1 MKNLYNIENIRGLL
15 FVFDIENADDEE
27 REALI
32 ASKNVNDEKELT
44 DLFDL
49 VLRPEFFAYE
59 QKGRETL
66 INTVAYFLSENDN
79 FDRVFER
86 MTTYFDDAVV
96 DQAKFMKVLLAC
108 LQRYQKE
115 GE

>member
-1 MKNLYNIENIRGLL
+1 MRDIYNIASIRGLL
-15 FVFDIENADDEE
+15 FVFDIENADDDA

-32 ASKNVNDEKELT
+32 ASKNVNDEKELS

-49 VLRPEFFAYE
+49 LLKPEFFAYE

-66 INTVAYFLSENDN
+66 INTVAYFLNENDD

-86 MTTYFDDAVV
+86 MTTYFDDEVV
-96 DQAKFMKVLLAC
+96 DQVKFMKVLLVC

-115 GE
+115 G

>member
-1 MKNLYNIENIRGLL
+1 MKDLYNIASIRGLL
-15 FVFDIENADDEE
+15 FVFDIENADDDE

-32 ASKNVNDEKELT
+32 ASKDINDEKELAE
-44 DLFDL
+44 LFDL
-49 VLRPEFFAYE
+49 VLKPEFFSYE

-66 INTVAYFLSENDN
+66 INTIAYFLNKNDN

-86 MTTYFDDAVV
+86 MTTYFDDVVV
-96 DQAKFMKVLLAC
+96 DQAKFMRILLEC

-115 GE
+115 GD

>member
-1 MKNLYNIENIRGLL
+1 MKDLYNIASIRGLL

-32 ASKNVNDEKELT
+32 ASKNVNDEKELA

-66 INTVAYFLSENDN
+66 INTVAYFLNKNDN

-86 MTTYFDDAVV
+86 MTTYFDDEVV
-96 DQAKFMKVLLAC
+96 DRAKFMKVLLMC

-115 GE
+115 SD

>member
-1 MKNLYNIENIRGLL
+1 M

-49 VLRPEFFAYE
+49 VLRSEFFAYE
-59 QKGRETL
+59 QTGRETL
-66 INTVAYFLSENDN
+66 INTIAYFLNQDDDFN
-79 FDRVFER
+79 RVFER
-86 MTTYFDDAVV
+86 MTTYFDDDVV
-96 DQAKFMKVLLAC
+96 DQRKFMMVLVSC
-108 LQRYQKE
+108 LRRYQLE
-115 GE
+115 GYA

>member
-1 MKNLYNIENIRGLL
+1 MKDLYNIASIRGLL

-27 REALI
+27 REAII
-32 ASKNVNDEKELT
+32 ASKNVNDEKELA

-66 INTVAYFLSENDN
+66 INTVAYFLNKNDS

-86 MTTYFDDAVV
+86 MTTYFDDEVV
-96 DQAKFMKVLLAC
+96 DQAKFMKVLLMC

-115 GE
+115 CN